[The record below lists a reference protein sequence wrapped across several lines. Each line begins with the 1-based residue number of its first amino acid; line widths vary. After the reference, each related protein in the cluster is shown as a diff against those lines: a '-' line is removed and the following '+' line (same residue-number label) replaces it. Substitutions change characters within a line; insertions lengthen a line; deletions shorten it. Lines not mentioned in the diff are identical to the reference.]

1 MLKTSAKLSFDSE
14 ADTYFPS
21 APFPHVKMQMMA
33 GTVRPGHGGDHARQ
47 RLGPSCGEGAPP
59 SPARP
64 RREPAG
70 EPAGVPQALG
80 WFPPSELTGEAC
92 AFLSAV
98 RPQDG
103 LGPPSVVLQPLPPA
117 SGTCPPLTTD
127 PCVVP
132 PLQRGA
138 DAARPGPGAAVRI
151 HGAFEPQSPSARA
164 GSAGLLQAAVAM
176 PARRSPNDGGVIA
189 SCAKT
194 ADQLQCLGEREPWTS
209 RSPRSR
215 GLARGTDPEPS
226 EPAPGSGRLG
236 EGPRQCAGP
245 ALAGALSVSFPLSA
259 EHS

>member
-1 MLKTSAKLSFDSE
+1 MW
-14 ADTYFPS
+14 
-21 APFPHVKMQMMA
+21 
-33 GTVRPGHGGDHARQ
+33 RGG
-47 RLGPSCGEGAPP
+47 PP

-103 LGPPSVVLQPLPPA
+103 LGPPSA
-117 SGTCPPLTTD
+117 
-127 PCVVP
+127 VP
-132 PLQRGA
+132 PPPQRGA